1 MLSYSILRE
10 RGALVS
16 FLAAFSGVAFLGS
29 LSAQTAVT
37 AVHTDFGGYW
47 TSGLGSLSATL
58 PNDHHHLLAFEM
70 GGTTYSTGV
79 SDSTLD
85 ANAVTYTAA
94 NFQALNI
101 TELPSTG
108 GASYLVFQGA
118 VIDGDGSGAGAFT
131 APADSSEIAG
141 YLTDGA
147 NGMDFGTGVANI
159 PTDVYEFSVSNL
171 QSSAINDNVPD
182 ILVTQMAEISA
193 SKDSICFLDGDG
205 LLVGAKVAITWA
217 SVGQVGTWSADFWTM
232 DGSSHSTNAS
242 KPIRAAGLDFND
254 LSLTAGNIDGVETI
268 RIEWSGSSDPAFFA
282 LNAES
287 FGAPCEDLAFSSLSL
302 VSAASSPSSTDGI
315 VSPSIASGNEPYSL
329 VSIFTGDTLTS
340 SQWDMVP
347 SGRYT
352 FKALDSADCLST
364 NSFTVAIP
372 YRSCQ

>member
-1 MLSYSILRE
+1 MRE
-10 RGALVS
+10 RAALVS
-16 FLAAFSGVAFLGS
+16 FVAAISGAAFSGS

-47 TSGLGSLSATL
+47 TSSLGSLNPAR
-58 PNDHHHLLAFEM
+58 PDGHHHLLAFEM

-85 ANAVTYTAA
+85 AQSVTYTAA

-108 GASYLVFQGA
+108 GANYLIFQGA
-118 VIDGDGSGAGAFT
+118 VIDGDSTGAGSFT

-141 YLTDGA
+141 YLTDGT

-205 LLVGAKVAITWA
+205 QLVGAKVAISWA
-217 SVGQVGTWSADFWTM
+217 SVGQVGTWTADFWRM
-232 DGSSHSTNAS
+232 DGTSQSTSAA
-242 KPIRAAGLDFND
+242 KPIRAAGMDFND

-287 FGAPCEDLAFSSLSL
+287 FGAPCEDLAFSSVSL
-302 VSAASSPSSTDGI
+302 VSAASSPSATDGI

-329 VSIFTGDTLTS
+329 VSIFTGDTLSS
-340 SQWDMVP
+340 SQWGMVP
-347 SGRYT
+347 AGRYT

-364 NSFTVAIP
+364 NSFTVSIP